1 MNTSTLI
8 HSLGGAI
15 AVSLLTPSIALASE
29 NPFAM
34 KTVGNAVQLS
44 EMSKG
49 AEGKC
54 GEGKCGDKKGAK
66 ASMEKSAEG
75 KCGEGKCGDKK
86 ASNKKAMEKSS
97 EGKCGEGKCGD
108 KT

>member
-1 MNTSTLI
+1 MNTTTLI

-15 AVSLLTPSIALASE
+15 AISLLAPSIALASE

-34 KTVGNAVQLS
+34 KTVSNAVQLS

-54 GEGKCGDKKGAK
+54 GEGKCGDKKGTK
-66 ASMEKSAEG
+66 ASMEKTA
-75 KCGEGKCGDKK
+75 EGKCGDKK
-86 ASNKKAMEKSS
+86 ASSKRAMEKSS

-108 KT
+108 KS

>member
-1 MNTSTLI
+1 MNTSTFI
-8 HSLGGAI
+8 HSVGGVLA
-15 AVSLLTPSIALASE
+15 ASLLAPSIAFASE

-49 AEGKC
+49 GEGKC

-66 ASMEKSAEG
+66 SAMKKNAGGKCGDSKASSKKSMEKNTEG
-75 KCGEGKCGDKK
+75 KCGEGKCGDK
-86 ASNKKAMEKSS
+86 S
-97 EGKCGEGKCGD
+97 
-108 KT
+108 